1 GTPVHAWATDIS
13 QLFTTAFTLRDHCWH
28 RRDLSARLAVIHT
41 LADGRTGANWGA
53 GTAGIFQTGPVV
65 TMNIRNDIATQADW
79 LARQEPVYLLSHPSN
94 IRELAR
100 YCLEQEI
107 TLPTLGE
114 VVTFGELLVAETRDL
129 ARRAWDL
136 EIKDVYSSEE
146 SGTMAL
152 QCPEREHYHVQAE
165 GYYLEVLHG
174 DGRPCAPGETGQ
186 VVVTAL
192 HNLAMPLIRYAIG
205 DYAEVGE
212 DCPCGRGL
220 PVLKRILGRSRNML
234 TLPDGT
240 RHWPSFPTRTWLKIA
255 PIRQLQLEQDR
266 PDHIQVRLVA
276 DAPLSTHQ
284 QSQLIDVLR
293 ESLGYPFNITLELL
307 EQIPRTANAKFED
320 FISRIDV

>member
-41 LADGRTGANWGA
+41 LADGRTGSNWGA

-107 TLPTLGE
+107 TLPTLRE
-114 VVTFGELLVAETRDL
+114 VVTFGELLAAETRDL
-129 ARRAWDL
+129 ARQAWDV

-152 QCPEREHYHVQAE
+152 QCPEGEHYHVQAE
-165 GYYLEVLHG
+165 GYYLEVLHR
-174 DGRPCAPGETGQ
+174 DGRHCTAGETGQ

-220 PVLKRILGRSRNML
+220 
-234 TLPDGT
+234 
-240 RHWPSFPTRTWLKIA
+240 
-255 PIRQLQLEQDR
+255 
-266 PDHIQVRLVA
+266 
-276 DAPLSTHQ
+276 
-284 QSQLIDVLR
+284 
-293 ESLGYPFNITLELL
+293 
-307 EQIPRTANAKFED
+307 
-320 FISRIDV
+320 